1 MRKIRHIITFI
12 SGVTLVGGCQTYAD
26 RPFFDPLNLQV
37 EMQPRVP
44 KTAQVIPSE
53 QSLVLKFPNGE
64 YELTSA
70 DRDRAAEFLMRRAT
84 APSDEILLD
93 FGIFNAPAEL
103 SNNRRVSLAEL
114 IVSAGLDPASVKVR
128 TNIRGI
134 NEDEVN
140 LTIKSY
146 LVTLPGCPDF
156 TSRAG
161 RTFDNRP
168 HSNWGCAT
176 ASNIGL
182 MVDEPRDLLI
192 GRGGTPADAEAL
204 VLSTQRYRAGET
216 RSLDVGDSN
225 TAEAF
230 VASGGGGQGQ

>member
-1 MRKIRHIITFI
+1 MRKIAHFIILI
-12 SGVTLVGGCQTYAD
+12 SGVALIGGCQTYAD
-26 RPFFDPLNLQV
+26 RPFFDPLSLQV
-37 EMQPRVP
+37 EMQPRTP
-44 KTAQVIPSE
+44 KTAQVVPSE
-53 QSLVLKFPNGE
+53 QSLVLKFPKGE

-70 DRDRAAEFLMRRAT
+70 DQNRATDFLLRRAT

-93 FGIFNAPAEL
+93 FGIFNMPSEL
-103 SNNRRVSLAEL
+103 SDNRRMSLAEL
-114 IVSAGLDPASVKVR
+114 VVSAGLDPASVKVR

-134 NEDEVN
+134 AENEVN

-146 LVTLPGCPDF
+146 LVTLPDCPDF

-182 MVDEPRDLLI
+182 MVDEPKDLLI
-192 GRGGTPADAEAL
+192 GRGSTPADAEAL

-216 RSLDVGDSN
+216 RSLDVSNSN
-225 TAEAF
+225 TADTF
-230 VASGGGGQGQ
+230 GASGGGQGQ

>member
-1 MRKIRHIITFI
+1 MRKIIHLITLTL
-12 SGVTLVGGCQTYAD
+12 GVGLVGGCQTYAD

-37 EMQPRVP
+37 EMQPRMP
-44 KTAQVIPSE
+44 KVVQVVPSE
-53 QSLVLKFPNGE
+53 QSLVLTFPEDE
-64 YELTSA
+64 YA
-70 DRDRAAEFLMRRAT
+70 
-84 APSDEILLD
+84 
-93 FGIFNAPAEL
+93 L
-103 SNNRRVSLAEL
+103 SRV
-114 IVSAGLDPASVKVR
+114 DPASVKVR

-134 NEDEVN
+134 DENEVN

-216 RSLDVGDSN
+216 RSLDVSNSN

-230 VASGGGGQGQ
+230 VASGGGGQSQ